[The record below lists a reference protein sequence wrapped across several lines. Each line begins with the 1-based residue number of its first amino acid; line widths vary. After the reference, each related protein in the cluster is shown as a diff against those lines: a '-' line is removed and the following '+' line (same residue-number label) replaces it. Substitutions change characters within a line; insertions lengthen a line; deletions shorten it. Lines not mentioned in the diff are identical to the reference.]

1 MEETVLKKLHDHAR
15 MRPQDPAYHVKKDG
29 QWVATNWGDYAKEV
43 RQTSRA
49 LMALGF
55 KPADKVCILGFNK
68 PEWTIMALGGMLAQ
82 GAAAGIYITN
92 APNEVKYIVDHAE
105 APVILLEDEGQWNKI
120 KQVRGE
126 IPTLKHVVMMK
137 GAPKIDDPMV
147 MSWEAFQAKGND
159 VPESQVDSSLSL
171 IKPEDLATLI
181 YTSGTT
187 GPPKAV
193 MLSHLA
199 VYTVSRSAKE
209 LFDLQPTDRQFSYLP
224 LSHIAEQMFTIH
236 AAVVNGFQVY
246 YAESGLK
253 VADNVRE
260 IRPTILFGVPRV
272 WERFHTAVANNLNKA
287 TGVRAKIA
295 SWARNVGSRV
305 TELHHQGK
313 EPSGLLGVQYKLA
326 DRLVFNKVKEG
337 TGLAEAKILVTGAA
351 PISREILDFFGSL
364 DIRILEVYGL
374 SESCGVLSFNLP
386 GKTKV
391 GTVGLV
397 WPKVELKLADD
408 GEIISRGPTMMMG
421 YYKDPVATAE
431 TLVDGWLYSGDLGSM
446 DKDGFL
452 SITGRKKEIIIT
464 SGGKNI
470 APKNI
475 EAALTDQPLIADA
488 VIIGEQ
494 RRYLTALVTL
504 EQGAAAKLAES
515 LGVPVTELHT
525 HPGCIAELQHAV
537 DKVNSLF
544 AKVEHVRKFTVLPQN
559 FSVEGGELTPT
570 LKLKRRIIHKKYEP
584 EIEAMY
590 ADGGSG
596 GE

>member
-29 QWVATNWGDYAKEV
+29 EWVATNWGDYVKEV

-49 LMALGF
+49 LMALDF
-55 KPADKVCILGFNK
+55 KPDDKVCILGFNK
-68 PEWTIMALGGMLAQ
+68 PEWTIMALAGMLAR

-92 APNEVKYIVDHAE
+92 SPGEVKYIVDHAE

-120 KQVRGE
+120 KQIRGE
-126 IPTLKHVVMMK
+126 VPTLKHVVMMK

-147 MSWEAFQAKGND
+147 LSWEAFQAKGNE
-159 VPESQVDSSLSL
+159 VPESRVDDSLNL
-171 IKPEDLATLI
+171 IKPDDLATLI

-193 MLSHLA
+193 MLSHNA
-199 VYTVSRSAKE
+199 VYTISRSAKE
-209 LFDLQPTDRQFSYLP
+209 LFNLEPVDRQFSYLP

-236 AAVVNGFQVY
+236 AAAVNGYQVY

-260 IRPTILFGVPRV
+260 VRPTILFGVPRV
-272 WERFHTAVANNLNKA
+272 WERFNTAVANNLNKA
-287 TGVRAKIA
+287 TGVKAKIA
-295 SWARNVGSRV
+295 AWARGIGSQV
-305 TELHHQGK
+305 TALRHQGK
-313 EPSGLLGVQYKLA
+313 EPSGMLALQYKLA
-326 DRLVFNKVKEG
+326 DRLVFSKVKDA
-337 TGLAEAKILVTGAA
+337 TGLGDAKIIVTGAA
-351 PISREILDFFGSL
+351 PISREILDFFASL
-364 DIRILEVYGL
+364 DVRILEVYGM
-374 SESCGVLSFNLP
+374 SESCGVITFNLP

-391 GTVGLV
+391 GTVGPI
-397 WPKVELKLADD
+397 WPMMELKLADD
-408 GEIISRGPTMMMG
+408 GEIITRGPGVMMG
-421 YYKDPVATAE
+421 YYKDPAATAE
-431 TLVDGWLYSGDLGSM
+431 TVIDGWLYTGDLGSI

-494 RRYLTALVTL
+494 RRYLTALLTL
-504 EQGAAAKLAES
+504 EQGAAANLAEQI
-515 LGVPVTELHT
+515 GVPVTELHT
-525 HPGCIAELQHAV
+525 HPQCLAAIQAGV
-537 DKVNSLF
+537 DQVNSHF

-590 ADGGSG
+590 AEGGSG
-596 GE
+596 E

>member
-15 MRPQDPAYHVKKDG
+15 MRPQDPAYHVKQDG
-29 QWVATNWGDYAKEV
+29 QWVATNWRDYCNEV

-49 LMALGF
+49 LIALGF
-55 KPADKVCILGFNK
+55 KPNDKVCILGFNT
-68 PEWTIMALGGMLAQ
+68 PEWTVMALGGMLAQ

-92 APNEVKYIVDHAE
+92 APNEVKYIVEHAE
-105 APVILLEDEGQWNKI
+105 APIILLEDESQWLKI
-120 KQVRGE
+120 KQIRDEV
-126 IPTLKHVVMMK
+126 PTLKHVVMMK
-137 GAPKIDDPMV
+137 NGPKIADPMV
-147 MSWEAFQAKGND
+147 MSWAEFMAKGD
-159 VPESQVDSSLSL
+159 AVPESHADENLQA
-171 IKPEDLATLI
+171 IKADDLATLI

-193 MLSHLA
+193 MLSHGA
-199 VYTVSRSAKE
+199 VYTNSRVAKD
-209 LFDLQPTDRQFSYLP
+209 LFDLDPSDRQLSYLP

-236 AAVVNGFQVY
+236 AAAVNGYQVY

-260 IRPTILFGVPRV
+260 VRPTVIFGVPRV
-272 WERFHTAVANNLNKA
+272 WERFHTAVANNLNQA
-287 TGVRAKIA
+287 TGVKAKIA
-295 SWARNVGSRV
+295 HWARGIGSQV
-305 TELHHQGK
+305 TALRHQGK
-313 EPSGLLGVQYKLA
+313 EPSGLLGIQYKLA
-326 DRLVFNKVKEG
+326 DRLVFGKVKNA
-337 TGLAEAKILVTGAA
+337 TGLAESKIAVTGAA

-364 DIRILEVYGL
+364 DIRIYEVYGL

-386 GKTKV
+386 HKTKV
-391 GTVGLV
+391 GTVGVV
-397 WPKVELKLADD
+397 WPTVDLKLADD
-408 GEIISRGPTMMMG
+408 GEIIAHGPTMMMG

-431 TLVDGWLYSGDLGSM
+431 TLIDGWLYTGDLGSL

-475 EAALTDQPLIADA
+475 EAALTDQPIIAEA

-494 RRYLTALVTL
+494 RRFLTALVTL
-504 EQGAAAKLAES
+504 EPGAAAKLAEQ
-515 LGVPVTELHT
+515 LGVPIAELHT
-525 HPGCIAELQHAV
+525 HPGCIAEVQQGV

-544 AKVEHVRKFTVLPQN
+544 AKVEHVRKFTILPQN

-570 LKLKRRIIHKKYEP
+570 LKLKRRVIHKKYES

-590 ADGGSG
+590 KSGGSA
-596 GE
+596 E

>member
-1 MEETVLKKLHDHAR
+1 MDETVLKKLHDHAR
-15 MRPQDPAYHVKKDG
+15 MRPQDPAYHIKQDG
-29 QWVATNWGDYAKEV
+29 QWVATSWRDYVNEI

-55 KPADKVCILGFNK
+55 KPNDKVCILGFNN
-68 PEWTIMALGGMLAQ
+68 PEWTIMALGGMLAR

-92 APNEVKYIVDHAE
+92 SPGEVKYIVEHAE
-105 APVILLEDEGQWNKI
+105 APVILLEDEGQWQKI
-120 KQVRGE
+120 EQIRADV
-126 IPTLKHVVMMK
+126 PTLKHVVMMK
-137 GAPKIDDPMV
+137 KAPKINDPMV
-147 MSWEAFQAKGND
+147 LSWEEFLTKGDNI
-159 VPESQVDSSLSL
+159 PENQVDENLEA

-199 VYTVSRSAKE
+199 VYTNSRVAKD
-209 LFDLQPTDRQFSYLP
+209 LFDLDPSDRQLSYLP
-224 LSHIAEQMFTIH
+224 LSHIAEQMFSIH

-260 IRPTILFGVPRV
+260 IQPTVLFGVPRV
-272 WERFHTAVANNLNKA
+272 WERFYTAVSNNMNQAIGMK
-287 TGVRAKIA
+287 AKIA
-295 SWARNVGSRV
+295 SWARGIGSQV
-305 TELHHQGK
+305 TALHHQGRA
-313 EPSGLLGVQYKLA
+313 PSGMLAVQYKLA
-326 DRLVFNKVKEG
+326 DRLVFSKVKER
-337 TGLAEAKILVTGAA
+337 TGLGKAKIIVTGAA

-364 DIRILEVYGL
+364 DIRIYEVYGL
-374 SESCGVLSFNLP
+374 SESCGVLSFNVP

-391 GTVGLV
+391 GSVGTA
-397 WPKVELKLADD
+397 WPSVEMKLLED
-408 GEIISRGPTMMMG
+408 GEIIGRGPTMMMG
-421 YYKDPVATAE
+421 YYKDPAATGE
-431 TLVDGWLYSGDLGSM
+431 TLVDGWLHTGDLGSF

-452 SITGRKKEIIIT
+452 TITGRKKEIIIT

-475 EAALTDQPLIADA
+475 ESALTDQPLIADA

-494 RRYLTALVTL
+494 RRYLTALLTL
-504 EQGAAAKLAES
+504 EQGAAARLAEEI
-515 LGVPVTELHT
+515 GVPVTELNT
-525 HPGCIAELQHAV
+525 HPQCIAEIQAAV
-537 DKVNSLF
+537 DRVNSLF
-544 AKVEHVRKFTVLPQN
+544 AKVEHVRKFTILSQN

-570 LKLKRRIIHKKYEP
+570 LKLKRRIIHKKYES

-590 ADGGSG
+590 AGGGSG
-596 GE
+596 E

>member
-15 MRPQDPAYHVKKDG
+15 MRPQDPAYHVKQGG
-29 QWVATNWGDYAKEV
+29 QWVATNWQDYCNEV

-49 LMALGF
+49 LIALGF
-55 KPADKVCILGFNK
+55 KPNDKVCILGFNT
-68 PEWTIMALGGMLAQ
+68 PEWTIMALGGMLAR
-82 GAAAGIYITN
+82 GAAAGIYVTN
-92 APNEVKYIVDHAE
+92 APNEVKYIVEHAE
-105 APVILLEDEGQWNKI
+105 APIILLEDESQWLKI
-120 KQVRGE
+120 KQIRDD

-137 GAPKIDDPMV
+137 NGPKIDDPMA
-147 MSWEAFQAKGND
+147 MSWAEFLAKGNA
-159 VPESQVDSSLSL
+159 VPDSQVDENLQAV
-171 IKPEDLATLI
+171 KGEDLATLI

-193 MLSHLA
+193 MLSHGA
-199 VYTVSRSAKE
+199 VYTNSRVAKD
-209 LFDLQPTDRQFSYLP
+209 LFDLDPTDRQLSYLP

-236 AAVVNGFQVY
+236 AAAVNGYQVY

-260 IRPTILFGVPRV
+260 IRPTVIFGVPRV
-272 WERFHTAVANNLNKA
+272 WERFHTAVANNLNQA
-287 TGVRAKIA
+287 TGAKAKIA
-295 SWARNVGSRV
+295 HWARGVGSQV
-305 TELHHQGK
+305 TALRQQGK
-313 EPSGLLGVQYKLA
+313 EPSGLLAIQYKLA
-326 DRLVFNKVKEG
+326 DRLVFGKVKNA
-337 TGLAEAKILVTGAA
+337 TGLAESKIAVTGAA

-364 DIRILEVYGL
+364 DIRIYEVYGL
-374 SESCGVLSFNLP
+374 SESCGVLTFNLP
-386 GKTKV
+386 SKTKV
-391 GTVGLV
+391 GTVGVV
-397 WPKVELKLADD
+397 WPTVELKLADD
-408 GEIISRGPTMMMG
+408 GEILAQGPTMMMG

-431 TLVDGWLYSGDLGSM
+431 TLIDGWLYTGDLGSL

-475 EAALTDQPLIADA
+475 EAALTDQPIIAEA

-494 RRYLTALVTL
+494 RRFLTALVTL
-504 EQGAAAKLAES
+504 EPGAAAKLAEH
-515 LGVPVTELHT
+515 LGVPVAELHT
-525 HPGCIAELQHAV
+525 HPGCLAEVQQGV

-544 AKVEHVRKFTVLPQN
+544 AKVEHVRKFTILPQN

-570 LKLKRRIIHKKYEP
+570 LKLKRRVIHKKYES

-590 ADGGSG
+590 AGGSSA
-596 GE
+596 E